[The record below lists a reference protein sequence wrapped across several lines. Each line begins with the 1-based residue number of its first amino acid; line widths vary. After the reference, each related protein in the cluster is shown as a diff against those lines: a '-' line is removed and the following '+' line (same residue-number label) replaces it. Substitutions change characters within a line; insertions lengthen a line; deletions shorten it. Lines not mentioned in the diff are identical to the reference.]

1 MMEVHTPS
9 WDPTVEFS
17 SDASGSWGCGAVWG
31 NQWIQPPWQEAW
43 QSVGITA
50 KELLPIVIACALW
63 GQYWAHCQVQVWCDN
78 SAVVYLIVN
87 IIMHLL
93 QCLHF
98 FCAHFDILLQ
108 ARHIQGKQNIQ
119 ADALTCSLLQ
129 VFYKELPCNSQGE
142 NPDPPIPVGTTGDS
156 KARLALSFLEGVA
169 QQLIER
175 SVAPITAR
183 NYLSAQKSYID
194 LCG

>member
-1 MMEVHTPS
+1 MEVHTPS
-9 WDPTVEFS
+9 WDSTVEFS
-17 SDASGSWGCGAVWG
+17 SDASGSWGCRAVWG

-78 SAVVYLIVN
+78 SAVVYIVN

-119 ADALTCSLLQ
+119 ADALTRSLLQ
-129 VFYKELPCNSQGE
+129 VFYKELPTAKEKTRIPQSLWELLVIAKQDWLSPSWKELLNSSLKE
-142 NPDPPIPVGTTGDS
+142 VWH
-156 KARLALSFLEGVA
+156 
-169 QQLIER
+169 QQLLETT
-175 SVAPITAR
+175 SQSKNPI
-183 NYLSAQKSYID
+183 
-194 LCG
+194 